1 MINSIVLMGTAIFGA
16 IFTSIVSI
24 EWKLG
29 VVRASALTSLIVA
42 LFFHFFPSLLSP
54 YLTQHIPVIYFGAS
68 FVGMVSPTVHP
79 KRVQIAISAFIYS
92 LIYLSTE
99 GVFMKYGGRLGASA
113 FIAISFTY
121 GFQLAL
127 KRFKFLHFF

>member
-42 LFFHFFPSLLSP
+42 LFFHFFPFLLSP

-68 FVGMVSPTVHP
+68 FVGMVLPSVHP
-79 KRVQIAISAFIYS
+79 SRIQTLISAFIYS
-92 LIYLSTE
+92 IIYLNTE

-113 FIAISFTY
+113 FIAIAFTY
-121 GFQLAL
+121 GITSVFQ
-127 KRFKFLHFF
+127 KIK

>member
-1 MINSIVLMGTAIFGA
+1 MANSILLICIAVFGA
-16 IFTSIVSI
+16 VLTSMVSV
-24 EWKLG
+24 EFKQG
-29 VVRASALTSLIVA
+29 AVRASALTSLIVA
-42 LFFHFFPSLLSP
+42 LFFHFFTSLLSP

-127 KRFKFLHFF
+127 KRFKFLPFF